1 MQRAPKVYLRSV
13 IIHFDINDLKNA
25 NALDQIM
32 FADDANLFISDKN
45 FNTLSKGKFRAAKNE

>member
-1 MQRAPKVYLRSV
+1 MHRAPKANSRSV

-45 FNTLSKGKFRAAKNE
+45 LNTLSKAKFRAAKNE

>member
-1 MQRAPKVYLRSV
+1 MHRSPKVYSRSV

-32 FADDANLFISDKN
+32 LADDANLFISDKN
-45 FNTLSKGKFRAAKNE
+45 LNTFSKAKFRAPKNE

>member
-13 IIHFDINDLKNA
+13 ITHFDINDLKNA

-45 FNTLSKGKFRAAKNE
+45 LNTLSKGKFRAAKNE

>member
-1 MQRAPKVYLRSV
+1 MHRAPKANSRYV

-45 FNTLSKGKFRAAKNE
+45 LNTLSKAKFRAAKIE